1 VPHSLRPTLAA
12 ALALVLAP
20 CCAHAQD
27 PKPKQIITKVVPNSE
42 TQKPD
47 HKPVLADYPQEPFV
61 YESVRGVLRYENDG
75 TGYVDITAKIHV
87 QSLAGLERIGQLI
100 FSYNSANERQ
110 EVLLVRVT
118 KPDGRE
124 IKAGPEALQDLSAP
138 VAHEAPMYSD
148 LRQVHVTVPGLTVGD
163 TLEFHQ
169 RKTIT
174 EPLTPGEF
182 WNIWRFEKEAIC
194 LDEQVE
200 LNVPADRKLKLASP
214 DEIKPT
220 SRVETGRKIY
230 HWQTSHTV
238 HDEKLVLLFKNEK
251 IVSSR
256 ILFSTYQDWEAV
268 GKWWTKLEAPRR
280 EATPEIRAKADEITH
295 SAKTD
300 LEKVETVYEWVQRNI
315 RYVSLS
321 FGVGRYQPHAAAE
334 VLANA
339 YGDCKDKTTLI
350 DALLDAENLRGA
362 AALTSTEKD
371 FDDSVPMP
379 QQFNHAINT
388 IWIGG
393 KQYWFDSTA
402 AVAPFGYLVDVV
414 RDKKSLIAY
423 TDRAPELG
431 ATPKD
436 LPWPTKYE
444 VEVNGKTTDQ
454 TFDGTITARLRGDY
468 EFIFRELFLQ
478 IPGDKLDDFFKNAL
492 AAQAKSGS
500 GTMVL
505 TGVKVSDPLSTREPL
520 QIGANLKFG
529 DPGDKHEGRG
539 TYEFADLLQ
548 SMLPEVPVNGI
559 GPASPIALNGPME
572 ITFRGKFESERAID
586 EPMPRPA
593 KISRDFAEFE
603 WDSNVT
609 GKTATFSW
617 RINFHVAEIPVAK
630 TDDYAAFR
638 REVLH
643 SLTASQATASMSAS
657 GGAAASAHRP
667 LPDALDAFNRAQASI
682 KSGELGD
689 AIESLQSAVDIDR
702 DYSDAWELLG
712 ETTSRIHDY
721 PRSESALRKAF
732 DLAPNS
738 EAAVLGLT
746 QVLLAQ
752 NKMIEA
758 ADFLRERVKEAPDDG
773 QAHFRLGTLYLNDK
787 RTDDAAVKLERAAAL
802 LPKDAGVQLALGDA
816 YFRKNDSVKASAA
829 MERAASLDGTPQ
841 TLNTVAYA
849 FADHKVHLDHATGYA
864 EYAVRAGEEKLNAA
878 TLDTPRPDRAL
889 RVITVA
895 AYWDTLGWVKF
906 QQRDLKAAE
915 KYLRAACDVTDDAT
929 MTYHLGR
936 VLEDQ
941 GKKQDAIAA
950 YVRSAA
956 YLPPVVTTFRGPNGL
971 GQRREATPL
980 SVDDQSAAMRRLIAL
995 VGGADQADDLTS
1007 KARGVKT
1014 GAVAEIPNEKNAAG
1028 SLIFE
1033 VILTPGP
1040 SIEDISSGDPSS
1052 DLAALADKIRSA
1064 KLAQTFPDEGTK
1076 RIPLIGLLTCEQDKP
1091 CHFRVTLAAF
1101 VFPTAL
1107 TGP

>member
-1 VPHSLRPTLAA
+1 VPHSLRPSLAA
-12 ALALVLAP
+12 ALALLLAP

-27 PKPKQIITKVVPNSE
+27 AQPKPRIVKVVPNTE

-61 YESVRGVLRYENDG
+61 YESVRGVMRYENDG
-75 TGYVDITAKIHV
+75 TGYMDVTAKIHV
-87 QSLAGLERIGQLI
+87 QSLAGLERVGQLI

-110 EVLLVRVT
+110 EVLLIRVT

-138 VAHEAPMYSD
+138 VAQEAPMYSD

-163 TLEFHQ
+163 TLEYHQ

-182 WNIWRFEKEAIC
+182 WNIWNFVKDAIC
-194 LDEQVE
+194 LDEQLE
-200 LNVPADRKLKLASP
+200 LNIPAERKIKLASP
-214 DEIKPT
+214 DGIK
-220 SRVETGRKIY
+220 SDWRIESGRKIY
-230 HWQTSHTV
+230 HWQTNHLT
-238 HDEKLVLLFKNEK
+238 HDEKIVTLFKKNVE
-251 IVSSR
+251 IVTPR
-256 ILFSTYQDWEAV
+256 VLFSTYPDWDAV
-268 GKWWTKLEAPRR
+268 AKWWIKLEAPRR

-295 SAKTD
+295 GAKTD
-300 LEKVETVYEWVQRNI
+300 LEKVETIYEWVQRNI

-321 FGVGRYQPHAAAE
+321 FGVGRYQPHAATE

-350 DALLDAENLRGA
+350 DALLDAENLHA
-362 AALTSTEKD
+362 AAVLTTTAKE

-379 QQFNHAINT
+379 LQFNHAINT
-388 IWIGG
+388 IRIGE

-423 TDRAPELG
+423 TDRAPEL
-431 ATPKD
+431 ASTPKD

-444 VEVNGKTTDQ
+444 IEVNGKTTDQ
-454 TFDGTITARLRGDY
+454 SFDGTMTVRLRGDY
-468 EFIFRELFLQ
+468 EFVFRALLLQ
-478 IPGDKLDDFFKNAL
+478 ISGDKLDEFFKNAM
-492 AAQAKSGS
+492 ASQTKSGS
-500 GTMVL
+500 GAMAF
-505 TGVKVSDPLSTREPL
+505 TGVKTSDPLNTRDPF
-520 QIGANLKFG
+520 QMDANLKF
-529 DPGDKHEGRG
+529 DDSGDKHNGRG
-539 TYEFADLLQ
+539 TYEFEDVLESL
-548 SMLPEVPVNGI
+548 LPEVPVHGG
-559 GPASPIALNGPME
+559 GPPSPIALNGPME
-572 ITFRGKFESERAID
+572 IIFHGKFEAERPFDKPLAG
-586 EPMPRPA
+586 PA

-603 WDSNVT
+603 WESNVT
-609 GKTATFSW
+609 GKSATFSW
-617 RINFHVAEIPVAK
+617 RVNFRVPEIPEAK
-630 TDDYAAFR
+630 TDDYGAFR

-643 SLTASQATASMSAS
+643 SLRASPASMSAS
-657 GGAAASAHRP
+657 GGNAAHKP
-667 LPDALDAFNRAQASI
+667 PPDALDAFSRAQADI
-682 KSGELGD
+682 KSGEIGD

-702 DYSDAWELLG
+702 DYAEAWALLG
-712 ETTSRIHDY
+712 ETAGHIHDY
-721 PRSESALRKAF
+721 PRAENAFRKAF
-732 DLAPNS
+732 DLAPNN

-752 NKMIEA
+752 NKTVEA
-758 ADFLRERVKEAPDDG
+758 ADFLRDRVKDTPDDG
-773 QAHFRLGTLYLNDK
+773 QAHFRLGTLYLADK
-787 RTDDAAVKLERAAAL
+787 RNDDALVELERAAAL
-802 LPKDAGVQLALGDA
+802 LPKDAGVQLALGDV
-816 YFRKNDSVKASAA
+816 YFRKSDSVKASAA
-829 MERAASLDGTPQ
+829 YERAASLDGTPQ

-849 FADHKVHLDHATGYA
+849 FAEHKVHLDHATGYA

-906 QQRDLKAAE
+906 QQHDLKAAE

-936 VLEDQ
+936 VLEDE

-950 YVRSAA
+950 YVRSTAF
-956 YLPPVVTTFRGPNGL
+956 LPPLVTTFRGPNDAP
-971 GQRREATPL
+971 QRREATPL
-980 SVDDQSAAMRRLIAL
+980 AVEDQSAAMRQLIAL

-1007 KARGVKT
+1007 KARGAKI

-1028 SLIFE
+1028 SLTFE
-1033 VILTPGP
+1033 MILAPGP
-1040 SIEDISSGDPSS
+1040 SVEDISAGDPSS

-1076 RIPLIGLLTCEQDKP
+1076 RIPLIGQLTCEQDKP

-1101 VFPTAL
+1101 VFPQTL
-1107 TGP
+1107 TTP